1 MINILF
7 VDDNLERI
15 RSIKSTL
22 PKGKV
27 KIEYVT
33 TKNEALRKFASQ
45 IYDLAIIDIMLPDN
59 LDAQNPN

>member
-33 TKNEALRKFASQ
+33 TKNEALRKFAS
-45 IYDLAIIDIMLPDN
+45 
-59 LDAQNPN
+59 